1 MSPIPAGRTP
11 VRIAR
16 GNLADLQAGLSALEE
31 GEITWAE
38 DLNQLYVVEGTG
50 GSAALTSAAP
60 GNATTASAGLVRLAD
75 ATAISA
81 GTTGRV
87 VDAAQLKATV
97 ISASGAV
104 DATATV
110 KGIVLLADSA
120 AITAGTAGR
129 VVDAAQLKAAAPPDG
144 SQAVKGLVQLATAA
158 ETTTGT
164 STAKAVHPAG
174 LKVELDKCLKA
185 NIATL
190 PVLP

>member
-38 DLNQLYVVEGTG
+38 DLNRLYVVKGTG
-50 GSAALTSAAP
+50 GSAALTSASPAD
-60 GNATTASAGLVRLAD
+60 ATTASAGLVRLAD
-75 ATAISA
+75 AAAIAA
-81 GTTGRV
+81 GTAGRV
-87 VDAAQLKATV
+87 VDAAQLQATV
-97 ISASGAV
+97 ISAGGNV
-104 DATATV
+104 DATTSI
-110 KGIVLLADSA
+110 KGIVLLADAA

-144 SQAVKGLVQLATAA
+144 SQTVKGLMQLATPT
-158 ETTTGT
+158 ETTNGALTT
-164 STAKAVHPAG
+164 KAVHPAG
-174 LKVELDKCLKA
+174 LKVELDKCLRA

-190 PVLP
+190 PALP